1 MSIIALSDLDI
12 PGLDRAPTRN
22 RKLLRWVR
30 DVAEL
35 TQPDR
40 VHWCDG
46 SDAEWDALTE
56 ELVKSGT
63 LKKLNPAI
71 RPNSFYAAS
80 DPKDVARVESRTY
93 VCWENKEDAGPNN
106 NWMAPD
112 EMRKTIEPLFAGS
125 MRGRTMY
132 VVPFSMGPVGSP
144 ISQLGVEITD
154 SAYVAISMR
163 VMTRMGQEAL
173 DAIGDDGFFVPCVHS
188 LGAPLGP
195 GSKGCVVAV
204 QRDEVHRPLSR
215 NARDLVLWLWLWR
228 ERVARQE
235 MLRVEDRIRDG
246 EGRGVA
252 G

>member
-1 MSIIALSDLDI
+1 MSIIALSDLAI

-30 DVAEL
+30 DIAEL

-40 VHWCDG
+40 VYWCDG
-46 SDAEWDALTE
+46 SQAEWDALTAD
-56 ELVKSGT
+56 LVSAGT
-63 LKKLNPAI
+63 LRKLNPAL
-71 RPNSFYAAS
+71 RPNSFHAAS

-93 VCWENKEDAGPNN
+93 VCWENQEDAGPNN

-112 EMRKTIEPLFAGS
+112 EMRKTIEPLFAGC

-163 VMTRMGQEAL
+163 VMTRMGNEAL
-173 DAIGDDGFFVPCVHS
+173 DAIGEDGFFVPCVHS
-188 LGAPLGP
+188 LGAPLAP
-195 GSKGCVVAV
+195 GQKDVPWPCN
-204 QRDEVHRPLSR
+204 ETKYIVH
-215 NARDLVLWLWLWR
+215 
-228 ERVARQE
+228 
-235 MLRVEDRIRDG
+235 
-246 EGRGVA
+246 
-252 G
+252 